1 MISFWRDLPSSAWP
15 IIIGYW
21 VRTAALALVA
31 VAVGA
36 IIDARGSGWWWT
48 AVAALVVAAAT
59 VWFAEVRTARI
70 HVTEESR
77 LRRAALIGWWAGAG
91 RPGAPTPEGPRTG
104 GTVALLTESAA
115 GAANYRAEFLG
126 PTFAALSA
134 PLIVVAV
141 IASTLDPWLGL
152 VLAVLVLAVPAVTIA
167 FGTVFR
173 SSSGQYRR
181 ISATVAGGFQE
192 VLRCLGLLRLLGATR
207 HGRQVL
213 EEGADLLAG
222 TMFRMLRKDQLMII
236 VNDLL
241 FSAGLVTVMLAWLWH
256 DHSAGTLSVGEVT
269 AGVLLAVQL
278 YEPIDSLG
286 RTFYVGRGGR
296 PLLERLNELA
306 TVTPNSPGRVDD
318 GPGELELRG
327 VTIRRGE
334 HLVVEDLDL
343 TVPAGTM
350 LGVVGPTGAGK
361 TSLALVLQGL
371 LPVTGQVLLDGRPT
385 TKEDLLQAVTTLTQ
399 RPHVFAGT
407 VADNLRL
414 GASDATDA
422 ELRGVLQRVRLLA
435 ELPDGLETRLGEGG
449 HGLSGGQIRRLGLAR
464 ALMSRPRVLILD
476 EPTAD
481 LDRHN
486 STVLGEVIAGLLP
499 TTTVVQI
506 AHRLATL
513 HGADQVLVMDEP
525 PRVATVAELM
535 ADEGYFRTATRLEQ
549 A

>member
-1 MISFWRDLPSSAWP
+1 MISFWRDLPRSAWP
-15 IIIGYW
+15 IILGHW

-31 VAVGA
+31 VAVGR
-36 IIDARGSGWWWT
+36 IVDARGSGWWW
-48 AVAALVVAAAT
+48 VAASALVVAATT

-70 HVTEESR
+70 HVAEERR

-91 RPGAPTPEGPRTG
+91 RPDSSSPEGPRTG
-104 GTVALLTESAA
+104 GTVNLLTESAA

-141 IASTLDPWLGL
+141 IGSSLDPWLGL

-167 FGTVFR
+167 FGAVFR

-181 ISATVAGGFQE
+181 ISAKVAGGFQE
-192 VLRCLGLLRLLGATR
+192 VLRSLGLLRLLGATR
-207 HGRQVL
+207 HGRRVL

-241 FSAGLVTVMLAWLWH
+241 FSAGLVTLMLAWLWR
-256 DHSAGTLSVGEVT
+256 DHSAGTLSVGEVI

-296 PLLERLNELA
+296 PLLERLNQLGA
-306 TVTPNSPGRVDD
+306 IAPVPPQRIGD
-318 GPGELELRG
+318 GPARLELRD

-334 HLVVEDLDL
+334 TLVVEGLDL
-343 TVPAGTM
+343 AVPAGTM
-350 LGVVGPTGAGK
+350 LGVVGSTGAGK

-371 LPVTGQVLLDGRPT
+371 LPVTGNVVLDGAPATR
-385 TKEDLLQAVTTLTQ
+385 EDLLQAVTTLTQ

-414 GASDATDA
+414 GAADATDG
-422 ELRGVLQRVRLLA
+422 ELHQVLERVRLLA
-435 ELPDGLETRLGEGG
+435 ELPDGLGTRLGEAG

-486 STVLGEVIAGLLP
+486 SAVLGEVIAGLLP
-499 TTTVVQI
+499 ATTVVQI

-513 HGADQVLVMDEP
+513 HDADQVLVMDES
-525 PRVATVAELM
+525 PRVATVAELL
-535 ADEGYFRTATRLEQ
+535 AEDGYFRTATRLEQ